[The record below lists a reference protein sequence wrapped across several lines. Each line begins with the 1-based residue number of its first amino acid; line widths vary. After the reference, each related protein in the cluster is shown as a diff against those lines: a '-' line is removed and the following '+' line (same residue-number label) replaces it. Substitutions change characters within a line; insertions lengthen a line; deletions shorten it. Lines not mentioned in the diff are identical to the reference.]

1 MNFVLNTTIILS
13 VLLLNN
19 PVFSENL
26 KISQMIWNSL
36 SEKEKDIV
44 ADKNIIEVYDSNR
57 YGKIINVQSVNES
70 YYNNGGMSK
79 LGSAFGQANYLD
91 NTNWGN
97 YSAENQLGAGL
108 AGALI
113 GAMLD
118 KPTQI
123 KFHSRYTIRL
133 NNGDIITKD
142 ITQQSQFNLSS
153 DICVEIDSLIAVN
166 DKFCSNI
173 NVDVFKKTFLGYKDR
188 ENIIPITKEKN
199 SIKHINKVRI
209 KAEKNQLEKIMCK
222 IGTSAPFKTST
233 KKCKLIQG
241 EIIK

>member
-1 MNFVLNTTIILS
+1 MNFVSNIIIMLS
-13 VLLLNN
+13 VLFFTNL
-19 PVFSENL
+19 VYSENL
-26 KISQMIWNSL
+26 KVSQKIWNLL
-36 SEKEKDIV
+36 SEKEQDIV
-44 ADKNIIEVYDSNR
+44 SDKYTIEVYDSSR

-70 YYNNGGMSK
+70 DYNNGSMSK
-79 LGSAFGQANYLD
+79 LGSAFGQASYLD
-91 NTNWGN
+91 NANWGN
-97 YSAENQLGAGL
+97 YSAKNQLGAGL

-153 DICVEIDSLIAVN
+153 DICVETDSLIDVN
-166 DKFCSNI
+166 DKFCSDI
-173 NVDVFKKTFLGYKDR
+173 NVDKFKKSYFGFKDSGNKLPVKK
-188 ENIIPITKEKN
+188 ENI
-199 SIKHINKVRI
+199 SIKYIKKDQIKTEAKV
-209 KAEKNQLEKIMCK
+209 LEKIMCK
-222 IGTSAPFKTST
+222 IGTSAPFKTSI

-241 EIIK
+241 EIFK